1 MKNDEGVRIT
11 EAFLQEF
18 TGHAEWRGT
27 VKETLK
33 HFAANVEQLR
43 KIDAE
48 QWEAIAEMRR
58 ENRECR
64 ERCDKV
70 AFLKADKTALKDL
83 AGEIDDINDN
93 VGAQEKLQIKQQV
106 TLAFY
111 GIIGGGL
118 FSFLIFLGGTLTRM
132 FTRG

>member
-1 MKNDEGVRIT
+1 MKKDEPTQISEV
-11 EAFLQEF
+11 FLQEF
-18 TGHAEWRGT
+18 SRFAEWRGT

-33 HFAANVEQLR
+33 HFAQAIDQLR
-43 KIDAE
+43 KTADD

-70 AFLKADKTALKDL
+70 ACLKADKTALKDL
-83 AGEIDDINDN
+83 AGEVDGINDN

-118 FSFLIFLGGTLTRM
+118 FSLLIFLGGILARM